1 MVLGAQ
7 GGPGGRGMSSLQHR
21 FQKHAPVPSIGV
33 LTKLTEEEFVSQM
46 REDRASEHMIEQELV
61 VFRQIKLEREQ
72 AQEAVKRRYADKKNR
87 DVPDEGLQRYVDA
100 LLRRKNKGK
109 TDESRELK
117 DEDDDYETEET

>member
-1 MVLGAQ
+1 
-7 GGPGGRGMSSLQHR
+7 MSSLQHR

-33 LTKLTEEEFVSQM
+33 LTKLTEEEFVAQM
-46 REDRASEHMIEQELV
+46 REDRASERMIERELV

-72 AQEAVKRRYADKKNR
+72 AREAVKRRYADKKNR